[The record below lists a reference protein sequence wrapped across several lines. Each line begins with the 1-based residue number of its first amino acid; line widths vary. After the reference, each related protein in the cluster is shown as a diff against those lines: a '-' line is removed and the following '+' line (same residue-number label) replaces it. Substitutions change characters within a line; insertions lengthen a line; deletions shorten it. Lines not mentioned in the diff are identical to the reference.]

1 MTSSLLLNLTPKQQM
16 LVDIRTSAINYKYRK
31 SEDWRRNYTLYRD
44 RIETNR
50 LTQRQTVHVPFMKQT
65 LKTILKDIDDMPAI
79 NFESLDN
86 DKEMEVYVNAYWEW
100 TLQQNLMEIKDLV
113 DKKQDLFF
121 GRTFDQM
128 QIVDGAIKFAI
139 VDPEDILIDR
149 YVDPTDLDSARYII
163 HQHIFVP
170 LSTLELNKDYNQS
183 VIHDLKMWFATERG
197 LVKAAENV
205 NNLNQK
211 MEREAK
217 LGVLDALQPILGET
231 YVELTITYIKQ
242 EKDGKEAEI
251 FVFVEA
257 DNNSL
262 LMEKKQV
269 EMIGPT
275 KDDYWKTHFIYNS
288 WADDVDMQD
297 FWTDSI
303 ADICR
308 PANIILDV
316 FFSQLIENRTLRS
329 FGMNFY
335 NSNLDGFTPQTW
347 EPKPFGVY
355 GIPVPQGGNLAE
367 NIQRVEIPDLS
378 ESLDEMRYVQEMSER
393 ATGATATQ
401 QGVQTERQ
409 VTLGEVQL
417 ALGEAKSRIK
427 GMSKL
432 YTACWKKRAEKFL
445 KFIEAAPN
453 KLDSVKIWKK
463 GRNTSEQYPRE
474 VDPKDW
480 HNASGYTIKIW
491 SQEDKDQNDTQI
503 LQKMSA
509 AVANMPGNTV
519 LLQEYQQKLLEF
531 SKLSPE
537 KILEILQSE
546 KDRVTQMAQMGQA
559 SPTMQP
565 GAPKPMPA
573 PAPMPMMGNG
583 VQ

>member
-1 MTSSLLLNLTPKQQM
+1 MASPILMDLTPKQQM
-16 LVDIRTSAINYKYRK
+16 LYDIRTSAINYKQRK
-31 SEDWRRNYTLYRD
+31 SEDWRKNYTLYRD

-50 LTQRQTVHVPFMKQT
+50 LTQRQSVHVPFMKQT
-65 LKTILKDIDDMPAI
+65 LATVLKDIDDSPAV

-86 DKEMEVYVNAYWEW
+86 DKELEVYVNAYWEW
-100 TLQQNLMEIKDLV
+100 TLQQNLMDIKDLV

-139 VDPEDILIDR
+139 VDPEDMLVDR
-149 YVDPTDLDSARYII
+149 YVDPTDLDTARYLV
-163 HQHIFVP
+163 HQHVFVP
-170 LSTLELNKDYNQS
+170 LSTLELNKDYDQQA
-183 VIHDLKMWFATERG
+183 IQDLKMWFATEKG
-197 LVKAAENV
+197 LIKATQNT
-205 NNLNQK
+205 NSLDQK
-211 MEREAK
+211 QERQSK
-217 LGVLDALQPILGET
+217 LGVLDAFQPILGET
-231 YVELTITYIKQ
+231 YVELTITYLKQ
-242 EKDGKEAEI
+242 ERDGKEAEI
-251 FVFVEA
+251 YVLVEA
-257 DNNSL
+257 DNNTM
-262 LMEKKQV
+262 LMEKPQA

-297 FWTDSI
+297 FWTDSK

-329 FGMNFY
+329 FGMNFF
-335 NSNLDGFTPQTW
+335 NSNLEGFTPQTW
-347 EPKPFGVY
+347 APQPFGAY
-355 GIPVPQGGNLAE
+355 GIPVPLGGNITE
-367 NIQRVEIPDLS
+367 NIQRIEIPDLS

-401 QGVQTERQ
+401 QGVQTDRK

-453 KLDSVKIWKK
+453 KLDAVKIYKK
-463 GRNTSEQYPRE
+463 GRNTNEQYGRE
-474 VDPKDW
+474 IDPKDW
-480 HNASGYTIKIW
+480 HSAAGYTIKIW
-491 SQEDKDQNDTQI
+491 SQEDKDQSDTQT

-509 AVANMPGNTV
+509 AVANMPGNQALMT
-519 LLQEYQQKLLEF
+519 EYQQKLLEF
-531 SKLSPE
+531 SKLPPE
-537 KILEILQSE
+537 KILEILQAE
-546 KDRVTQMAQMGQA
+546 KDRLTQAAQMGQGM
-559 SPTMQP
+559 MQ
-565 GAPKPMPA
+565 GQTQPKPGQA
-573 PAPMPMMGNG
+573 PASVPQAPMG

>member
-1 MTSSLLLNLTPKQQM
+1 M
-16 LVDIRTSAINYKYRK
+16 LHDIRESSINYKYRK
-31 SEDWRRNYTLYRD
+31 AQDWLKNYTLYRD

-100 TLQQNLMEIKDLV
+100 TLQQNLMDIKDLV

-128 QIVDGAIKFAI
+128 QIADGAIKFAI
-139 VDPEDILIDR
+139 TDPEDMLVDR
-149 YVDPTDLDSARYII
+149 YVDPTDLDTARYII
-163 HQHIFVP
+163 HQHVFVP
-170 LSTLELNKDYNQS
+170 LATLELNKDYNQEA
-183 VIHDLKMWFATERG
+183 IQDLKVWFATEKG
-197 LVKAAENV
+197 LVKASQNE
-205 NNLNQK
+205 NNLDQK
-211 MEREAK
+211 QERQAK

-231 YVELTITYIKQ
+231 YVELTITYLKQ
-242 EKDGKEAEI
+242 ERDGKEAEI
-251 FVFVEA
+251 YVFVEA
-257 DNNSL
+257 DNHTL
-262 LMEKKQV
+262 LMEKRQE

-275 KDDYWKTHFIYNS
+275 KDGYWKTHFIYNS

-297 FWTDSI
+297 FWTDAI

-316 FFSQLIENRTLRS
+316 FFSQLLENRTLRS
-329 FGMNFY
+329 FGMHLY
-335 NSNLDGFTPQTW
+335 NSNLEGFTPQTW
-347 EPKPFGVY
+347 APQAFGAY
-355 GIPVPQGGNLAE
+355 GIPIPQGGNIAE
-367 NIQRVEIPDLS
+367 NFQRVDIPDLS

-401 QGVQTERQ
+401 QGVQTERK

-445 KFIEAAPN
+445 KFIEAAPS
-453 KLDSVKIWKK
+453 KLDAVKIFKK
-463 GRNTSEQYPRE
+463 GRNSNDQYGRV
-474 VDPKDW
+474 VDPQDW
-480 HNASGYTIKIW
+480 HNESGYTIKIW

-503 LQKMSA
+503 LQKMAA
-509 AVANMPGNTV
+509 AVANMPGNTA
-519 LLQEYQQKLLEF
+519 LIQEYQQKLLEF
-531 SKLSPE
+531 SKLPPE
-537 KILEILQSE
+537 KILEILQFE
-546 KDRVTQMAQMGQA
+546 KDKMSQMAMTGPGMGLDQ
-559 SPTMQP
+559 
-565 GAPKPMPA
+565 GAPTQGPQA
-573 PAPMPMMGNG
+573 PPPMPMMGNG